1 MIKDLLLA
9 ERKQY
14 SVLIVLDDG
23 SKYIGKISMSS
34 DKRRVK
40 LKYQHGIEWI
50 PLNEIS
56 SYSLSIP
63 IIPQ

>member
-9 ERKQY
+9 DSKQY
-14 SVLIVLDDG
+14 SVLLVFNDE
-23 SKYIGKISMSS
+23 SKYIGQISMSE
-34 DKRRVK
+34 DKKWVK
-40 LKYQHGIEWI
+40 VKHQHGIEWV

-63 IIPQ
+63 ITPQ